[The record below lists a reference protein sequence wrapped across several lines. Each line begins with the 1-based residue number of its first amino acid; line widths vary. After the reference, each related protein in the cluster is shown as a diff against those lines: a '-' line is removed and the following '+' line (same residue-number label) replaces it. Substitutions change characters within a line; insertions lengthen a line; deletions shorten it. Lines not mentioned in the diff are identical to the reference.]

1 MNIKHGKVTTE
12 GDDLYYEIRG
22 QGQPLLMI
30 PGGGGD
36 GGAYAA
42 VADLLSDEFKVI
54 TYDRRANARSTM
66 HDPHHFDISQQSR
79 DAVAIIHAASEDSAV
94 IFGNSSGAVIALD
107 IAKTQPQAAMAIVAH
122 EPPLVHIHPD
132 REKWER
138 FFRSV
143 YNTAFRF
150 GNIAAMLRFSFGIAV
165 PFDYS
170 FGKAVM
176 AVRAARKARALSREP
191 YRDQK
196 ETIEFFLKQ
205 EMIPVTNYEPDIET
219 IKGNGVKVVMAAG
232 KRSLE
237 RKRFYAETASILAKR
252 LGCEFIEFPGHHGS
266 FVEIPAEWSATLRQ
280 TLRTTHQ
287 HLAPS

>member
-30 PGGGGD
+30 PGD

-143 YNTAFRF
+143 YNTA
-150 GNIAAMLRFSFGIAV
+150 L
-165 PFDYS
+165 
-170 FGKAVM
+170 
-176 AVRAARKARALSREP
+176 
-191 YRDQK
+191 
-196 ETIEFFLKQ
+196 TIS
-205 EMIPVTNYEPDIET
+205 P
-219 IKGNGVKVVMAAG
+219 
-232 KRSLE
+232 R
-237 RKRFYAETASILAKR
+237 
-252 LGCEFIEFPGHHGS
+252 
-266 FVEIPAEWSATLRQ
+266 WSAP
-280 TLRTTHQ
+280 
-287 HLAPS
+287 APMTR